1 MTVLADRGG
10 QASVEAALLLPTVL
24 ALVAMLVQP
33 ACVFYTRSVM
43 ASTAGEVARLAATS
57 RGSQEDIEAYAL
69 RRLEAVPDVSIFHEV
84 AGERGETGEQ
94 DDGWDISVTEP
105 EEGNSVTVE
114 IKGSVRPLPL
124 FGALVAAL
132 GTEEDGTVGLSV
144 TTTQKVRAT
153 WIGGS
158 YESWVDVWD

>member
-1 MTVLADRGG
+1 MRRE
-10 QASVEAALLLPTVL
+10 AS
-24 ALVAMLVQP
+24 
-33 ACVFYTRSVM
+33 
-43 ASTAGEVARLAATS
+43 G
-57 RGSQEDIEAYAL
+57 
-69 RRLEAVPDVSIFHEV
+69 
-84 AGERGETGEQ
+84 GETGEQ

-153 WIGGS
+153 WIGGG